1 MEGQATGQTSESE
14 ILVGALRHCGD
25 TVTNGRF
32 FIHHVPGGVYL
43 RPRHAVLA
51 GDCEYYHTLE

>member
-1 MEGQATGQTSESE
+1 MEGQAIGQTSESE

-43 RPRHAVLA
+43 CPCHAVLTA
-51 GDCEYYHTLE
+51 ETVNVTTL